1 MWGCRA
7 IGSEIVAPPDLFNT
21 TCCHRRFSSSD
32 CFFKSIIPHQAPN
45 TSETTAQKNTPIQ
58 VLGEAKGFLM
68 PCNGSWELEEQCCNF
83 NGWFGPCEEHSVV
96 EPVEAE
102 PEEKLMA
109 EWGHACIC
117 ICPNFC
123 GFHFFGRTCDE

>member
-1 MWGCRA
+1 
-7 IGSEIVAPPDLFNT
+7 
-21 TCCHRRFSSSD
+21 
-32 CFFKSIIPHQAPN
+32 
-45 TSETTAQKNTPIQ
+45 
-58 VLGEAKGFLM
+58 M
-68 PCNGSWELEEQCCNF
+68 PRNGSWELEEQCCNF
-83 NGWFGPCEEHSVV
+83 NGWFGPCKEHSVV
-96 EPVEAE
+96 EASEAE

>member
-32 CFFKSIIPHQAPN
+32 SFSSQSSHIRHQAHP
-45 TSETTAQKNTPIQ
+45 KRPRKKTPIQ
-58 VLGEAKGFLM
+58 VLRDAKGFLM
-68 PCNGSWELEEQCCNF
+68 PRNGSWELEEQCCNF